1 MAINSFSPGS
11 VYSPK
16 WHIFAPIINKRVL
29 ENHDKTRKMKKQVSV
44 VYMMCGLL
52 FTVCLII
59 ANIVGQK
66 LFTISGFDLTAG
78 VLIFPI
84 TYILNDLIAEVWGYR
99 KMRLIIWT
107 GFFMNFLTVLVF
119 RISIWAPA
127 SPHFANQQAF
137 ATVLQGA
144 ERIVVASFIAF
155 LFGSFLN
162 AYVMSKMKIMQRGR
176 HFSVRAVASTIVGEG
191 ADSLVFFTIAFSGI
205 LPHHALL
212 TLIVT
217 QTALKTA
224 YEIIALPLTN
234 LVVRKVKQFERTDVF
249 DKQISYNP
257 FKVKEL

>member
-1 MAINSFSPGS
+1 MN
-11 VYSPK
+11 
-16 WHIFAPIINKRVL
+16 
-29 ENHDKTRKMKKQVSV
+29 KQVSV
-44 VYMMCGLL
+44 TFMIFGML

-66 LFTISGFDLTAG
+66 LITVVGIDVTAG
-78 VLIFPI
+78 LLIFPI
-84 TYILNDLIAEVWGYR
+84 TYIINDLIAEVWGYR

-107 GFFMNFLTVLVF
+107 GFLMSFFVVLIF

-127 SPHFANQQAF
+127 SRNFMNQQAF
-137 ATVLQGA
+137 ELILRNT
-144 ERIVVASFIAF
+144 ERITVASFIAF

-162 AYVMSKMKIMQRGR
+162 AYVMSKMKILQHGR

-205 LPHHALL
+205 LSRHQLL
-212 TLIVT
+212 FLILT

-234 LVVRKVKQFERTDVF
+234 FIVKRVKKIENTDEF
-249 DKQISYNP
+249 DAGISYNP
-257 FKVKEL
+257 FKMKDI

>member
-1 MAINSFSPGS
+1 M
-11 VYSPK
+11 
-16 WHIFAPIINKRVL
+16 
-29 ENHDKTRKMKKQVSV
+29 
-44 VYMMCGLL
+44 L

-66 LFTISGFDLTAG
+66 LITVVGIDVTAG
-78 VLIFPI
+78 LLIFPI
-84 TYILNDLIAEVWGYR
+84 TYIINDLIAEVWGYR

-107 GFFMNFLTVLVF
+107 GFLMNFFVVLIF

-127 SPHFANQQAF
+127 SRNFMNQQAF
-137 ATVLQGA
+137 ELILRNT
-144 ERIVVASFIAF
+144 ERITVASFIAF

-162 AYVMSKMKIMQRGR
+162 AYVMSKMKILQHGR

-205 LPHHALL
+205 LSRHQLL
-212 TLIVT
+212 FLILT

-234 LVVRKVKQFERTDVF
+234 FIVKRVKKIENTDEF
-249 DKQISYNP
+249 DAGISYNP
-257 FKVKEL
+257 FKMKDI